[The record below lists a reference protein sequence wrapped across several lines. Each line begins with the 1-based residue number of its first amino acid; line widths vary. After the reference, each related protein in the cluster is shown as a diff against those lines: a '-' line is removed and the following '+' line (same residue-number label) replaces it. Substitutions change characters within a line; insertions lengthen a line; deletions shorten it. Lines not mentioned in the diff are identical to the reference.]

1 MMGKGI
7 ALEEVLAL
15 IEQIIKEHKA
25 IMEGVQT
32 LEQVANDTD
41 AITGLEIAKGTFM
54 PGRFDEKEHL
64 QKMQE
69 QLETIATGVQAHFES
84 EETRLVAAFEKYG
97 DERLVSAL
105 HNLLLEHE
113 DIRNRF
119 ANSRNQVSE
128 LINGD
133 LSRQIWEANAHDV
146 RAYITHTRRLLG
158 THAGFEHELLLALQ
172 KELRQEQKGE

>member
-1 MMGKGI
+1 MEKGI
-7 ALEEVLAL
+7 TSEEVLAL

-32 LEQVANDTD
+32 LEQVASDTG

-54 PGRFDEKEHL
+54 PGRFDEKEGLRKL
-64 QKMQE
+64 QA
-69 QLETIATGVQAHFES
+69 QLETIATGIQEHFDS
-84 EETRLVAAFEKYG
+84 EETRLLAAFEKYG

-105 HNLLLEHE
+105 HSLLLEHE

-128 LINGD
+128 LINGN
-133 LSRQIWEANAHDV
+133 LSRHIWEASAHDM
-146 RAYITHTRRLLG
+146 RAHITHTRRLLG
-158 THAGFEHELLLALQ
+158 THAGFEHELLMTLQ